1 MEGKGK
7 GGRQKRIMQDASDD
21 ETNEVHITECYFH
34 VDCVF
39 PIHHADGVDDYAPN
53 HTVVSE
59 LHSITRWSNQ
69 WRHVKYRSWTAS
81 NSSSPMVTRMVR
93 FNYSLFKAFSL
104 QSVTEVTNRL
114 YAHT

>member
-1 MEGKGK
+1 
-7 GGRQKRIMQDASDD
+7 MQDVSDD

-39 PIHHADGVDDYAPN
+39 PIHHADGVGDYAFS

-59 LHSITRWSNQ
+59 SHSITRWSNR
-69 WRHVKYRSWTAS
+69 WRHVKYPSWTAS

-104 QSVTEVTNRL
+104 QSVTEVTNRF
-114 YAHT
+114 YAHV